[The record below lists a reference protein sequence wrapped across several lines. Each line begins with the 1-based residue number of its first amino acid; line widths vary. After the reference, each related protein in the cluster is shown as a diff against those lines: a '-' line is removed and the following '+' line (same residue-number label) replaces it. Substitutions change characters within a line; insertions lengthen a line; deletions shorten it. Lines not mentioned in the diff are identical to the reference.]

1 MIRASCIG
9 KMGIFATVFNNKTDM
24 KRKKTALTILLNVL
38 FCGVMLWLFAR
49 NSYLRPFSGSYFKEI
64 LACSL
69 LLGSLYTN
77 YFLFYP
83 KIHYDRPSF
92 YWLVIVVM
100 AVIMGFIDLAIAYNG
115 IVSCNAQVIQYIG
128 HFSFFSMM
136 LFFIIGRNL
145 ALNFFPFLLRER
157 QHFQQAFENEV
168 RVVYQDVR
176 KLDVVDGHSNIHL
189 VSIDDIFYCQQ
200 KGNFTHIYL
209 VQNKYYTRTCSMKHL
224 EQLFG
229 DDFVRITNSELV
241 PFRYIKEC
249 KDNMVIMEK
258 MPWEDEPTIFHLEPK
273 TQKEISKRVIEGVQR
288 YRGEVAAG
296 DRIPQKP
303 TRRKVKR
310 KPAKPSDEKTQKVL
324 SYIES
329 HPNCNSKGIID
340 GTKIPLSSVERCI
353 SVLKKQG
360 LIKHTGSKRN
370 GGYDVVTPRPEIERV
385 ESVQQEEK
393 GTTKKLVQET
403 PDKGKPAEPSYKE

>member
-9 KMGIFATVFNNKTDM
+9 KMAIFATVFNNKTDM

-115 IVSCNAQVIQYIG
+115 IVSCNAQVIQYVG

-157 QHFQQAFENEV
+157 QHYQQAFENEV

-176 KLDVVDGHSNIHL
+176 KLDVVDEHSNIHL

-258 MPWEDEPTIFHLEPK
+258 MSWEEEQTTFKLEPK
-273 TQKEISKRVIEGVQR
+273 NQEEISEKVVEGLLR
-288 YRGEVAAG
+288 YRAAAAG
-296 DRIPQKP
+296 KNLPKRPARPK
-303 TRRKVKR
+303 TKR
-310 KPAKPSDEKTQKVL
+310 KPVTPPEEKLTVVL
-324 SYIES
+324 TYIKR
-329 HPNCNSKGIID
+329 HPNCSSKDIVNE
-340 GTKIPLSSVERCI
+340 TKIPLSTVERCI
-353 SVLKKQG
+353 AVLKKQG
-360 LIKHTGSKRN
+360 HIEHTGSKRN

>member
-1 MIRASCIG
+1 
-9 KMGIFATVFNNKTDM
+9 M

-176 KLDVVDGHSNIHL
+176 KLDVVDEHSNIHL

-258 MPWEDEPTIFHLEPK
+258 MPWEEEQTTFKLEPK
-273 TQKEISKRVIEGVQR
+273 NQEEISEKVVEGLLR
-288 YRGEVAAG
+288 YRAAAAG
-296 DRIPQKP
+296 KNLPKRPARPK
-303 TRRKVKR
+303 TKR
-310 KPAKPSDEKTQKVL
+310 KPVTPPEEKLTVVL
-324 SYIES
+324 TYIKR
-329 HPNCNSKGIID
+329 HPNCSSKDIVNE
-340 GTKIPLSSVERCI
+340 TKIPLSTVERCI

-370 GGYDVVTPRPEIERV
+370 GGYDVVSPRSEIERV

-403 PDKGKPAEPSYKE
+403 PDKGKPAEPSYKG

>member
-1 MIRASCIG
+1 
-9 KMGIFATVFNNKTDM
+9 M
-24 KRKKTALTILLNVL
+24 KHLDKIVAVLLNLL
-38 FCGVMLWLFAR
+38 FCGALLWFFTR
-49 NSYLRPFSGSYFKEI
+49 NSILRPYAGSSFKETI
-64 LACSL
+64 AGVL
-69 LLGSLYTN
+69 LLGSLYLN
-77 YFLFYP
+77 YFLLYP
-83 KIHYDRPSF
+83 KLYQKHSHII
-92 YWLVIVVM
+92 YWLTLSVV
-100 AVIMGFIDLAIAYNG
+100 ALVTGGLDLAIAYPNIISCG
-115 IVSCNAQVIQYIG
+115 TPIIEFVGLFNYFSKTLLFIV
-128 HFSFFSMM
+128 
-136 LFFIIGRNL
+136 GRNL
-145 ALNFFPFLLRER
+145 ALNFLPFLFRER
-157 QHFQQAFENEV
+157 HNYQQAFENEV

-176 KLDVVDGHSNIHL
+176 KLDVVDEHSNIHL

-258 MPWEDEPTIFHLEPK
+258 MSWENEPTIFHLEPK

-360 LIKHTGSKRN
+360 HIEHTGSKRN
-370 GGYDVVTPRPEIERV
+370 GGYDVVSPRPEIERV

>member
-1 MIRASCIG
+1 
-9 KMGIFATVFNNKTDM
+9 M

-115 IVSCNAQVIQYIG
+115 IVSCNAQVIQYVG

-157 QHFQQAFENEV
+157 QHYQQAFENEV

-176 KLDVVDGHSNIHL
+176 KLDVVDEHSNIHL

-258 MPWEDEPTIFHLEPK
+258 MSWEEEQTTFKLEPK
-273 TQKEISKRVIEGVQR
+273 NQEEISEKVVEGLLR
-288 YRGEVAAG
+288 YRAAAAG
-296 DRIPQKP
+296 KNLPKRPARPK
-303 TRRKVKR
+303 TKR
-310 KPAKPSDEKTQKVL
+310 KPVTPPEEKLTVVL
-324 SYIES
+324 TYIKR
-329 HPNCNSKGIID
+329 HPNCSSKDIVNE
-340 GTKIPLSSVERCI
+340 TKIPLSTVERCI
-353 SVLKKQG
+353 AVLKKQG
-360 LIKHTGSKRN
+360 HIEHTGSKRN

>member
-1 MIRASCIG
+1 
-9 KMGIFATVFNNKTDM
+9 M
-24 KRKKTALTILLNVL
+24 KHLDKIVAVLLNLL
-38 FCGVMLWLFAR
+38 FCGALLWFFTR
-49 NSYLRPFSGSYFKEI
+49 NSILRPYAGSSFKETI
-64 LACSL
+64 AGVL
-69 LLGSLYTN
+69 LLGSLYLN
-77 YFLFYP
+77 YFLLYP
-83 KIHYDRPSF
+83 KLYQKHSHII
-92 YWLVIVVM
+92 YWLTLSVV
-100 AVIMGFIDLAIAYNG
+100 ALVTGGLDLAIAYPNIISCG
-115 IVSCNAQVIQYIG
+115 APIIEVVGLFNYFSKILLFIV
-128 HFSFFSMM
+128 
-136 LFFIIGRNL
+136 GRNL
-145 ALNFFPFLLRER
+145 ALNFLPFLFRER
-157 QHFQQAFENEV
+157 HNYQQAFENEV

-224 EQLFG
+224 EQLLGNKEFI
-229 DDFVRITNSELV
+229 RITTNVLV

-258 MPWEDEPTIFHLEPK
+258 MSWENEPTIFHLEPK

-360 LIKHTGSKRN
+360 LIKHTGSKKN
-370 GGYDVVTPRPEIERV
+370 GGYDVVSPRPEIEKV

>member
-1 MIRASCIG
+1 
-9 KMGIFATVFNNKTDM
+9 M
-24 KRKKTALTILLNVL
+24 KHLDKIVAVLLNLL
-38 FCGVMLWLFAR
+38 FCGALLWFFTR
-49 NSYLRPFSGSYFKEI
+49 NSILRPYAGSSFKETI
-64 LACSL
+64 AGVLV
-69 LLGSLYTN
+69 LGSLYLN
-77 YFLFYP
+77 YFLLYP
-83 KIHYDRPSF
+83 KLYQKHSHII
-92 YWLVIVVM
+92 YWLTLSVV
-100 AVIMGFIDLAIAYNG
+100 ALVTGGLDLAIAYPNIISCG
-115 IVSCNAQVIQYIG
+115 APIIEVVGLFNYFSKILLFIV
-128 HFSFFSMM
+128 
-136 LFFIIGRNL
+136 GRNL
-145 ALNFFPFLLRER
+145 ALNFFPFLFRER
-157 QHFQQAFENEV
+157 HNYQQAFENEV
-168 RVVYQDVR
+168 KVVYQDVR

-258 MPWEDEPTIFHLEPK
+258 MPWENEPTIFHLEPK

-296 DRIPQKP
+296 DRIPKKP

-370 GGYDVVTPRPEIERV
+370 GGYDVVSPRPEIERV